1 MEGFLLW
8 QRNLLGV
15 ESLQVWHLAFQLCEV
30 HLCIYLIG
38 KEDRFLLVNSLLAGR
53 DLDEEV
59 AARDGRSG
67 RAHMR
72 LVVAVLSVHVGSAV
86 GALCMSRH
94 LNLHGA

>member
-38 KEDRFLLVNSLLAGR
+38 KEDRLLLVNSL
-53 DLDEEV
+53 LDEEV